1 LNEEENYIQLFN
13 RSISRFFKDALRV
26 SLRDPAMALFLW
38 RTIRQQR
45 RAARVRLEWEER
57 GLHVPPFMIVSV
69 TSQCNLQ
76 CHGCY
81 ARAQHRSRDGEM
93 SADRLRSVIAEAAEI
108 GISIALI
115 AGGEPLTRPEI
126 LDITADFP
134 AVVFPLFT
142 NGLLLDRETI
152 ERLKGQRNV
161 VPVLSLEGREIDTD
175 QRRGQGVYQ
184 YLATT
189 MQMLNKEGVFFGTSL
204 TVTRRNFDTVTDGQ
218 FIANMIAAGCKLF
231 FFVEYVPVQP
241 GTEDLIL
248 TDEQRAREILLLD
261 SFRTRFPAL
270 FVAFPGDE
278 EEFGGCLAAGRGFV
292 HISPE
297 GQVEP
302 CPFSPFSDSSLRD
315 LSLKD
320 ALQSRLLRTIR
331 ESGEHL
337 SETRGG
343 CALWAKRD
351 WVRSL
356 VQTGLDAGAEVSEA
370 GQSPMPVRSAPAESA
385 LPVR

>member
-1 LNEEENYIQLFN
+1 MNDEENYIHLLN

-81 ARAQHRSRDGEM
+81 ARAHHRSRQNEM
-93 SADRLRSVIAEAAEI
+93 SIDRLRSVIAEAAEI

-126 LDITADFP
+126 LDITEDFP
-134 AVVFPLFT
+134 TMVFPLFT

-161 VPVLSLEGREIDTD
+161 VPVLSLEGRETDTD

-189 MQMLNKEGVFFGTSL
+189 MQMLSKEGVFFGTSL
-204 TVTRRNFDTVTDGQ
+204 TVTRRNFDTVTDER
-218 FIANMIAAGCKLF
+218 FIANLIAAGCRLF
-231 FFVEYVPVQP
+231 FFVEYVPAQP

-248 TDEQRAREILLLD
+248 TDEQRAREILLLE
-261 SFRTRFPAL
+261 SFRTQFPAL
-270 FVAFPGDE
+270 FVGFPGDE
-278 EEFGGCLAAGRGFV
+278 EEFGGCLAAGRGFI

-320 ALQSRLLRTIR
+320 ALQSRLLRAIR

-356 VQTGLDAGAEVSEA
+356 VQPGLDEGVDGGRA
-370 GQSPMPVRSAPAESA
+370 GQSRMPLRSAPVEPAPA
-385 LPVR
+385 VR